1 MTMVEL
7 CFDIDIDIDIDIEFD
22 FGPNRDGH
30 SSSFR

>member
-7 CFDIDIDIDIDIEFD
+7 CFDIDIDIDIEFDFD